1 MGIRSTN
8 GAIILESD
16 VRIGQLA
23 KETGLNVQSI
33 RFYERKGLLPSVNRS
48 ASGYR
53 IYKEDSIR
61 RIQFIKHAQEV
72 GFSLKEI
79 SELLSLKVSGNG
91 SCDMVQQIAAE
102 KLKQLEERLE
112 SIERM
117 KLTLTSMMEMCEE
130 GLPARAC
137 PILEA
142 LDNDS

>member
-1 MGIRSTN
+1 M
-8 GAIILESD
+8 
-16 VRIGQLA
+16 RIGQLA

-33 RFYERKGLLPSVNRS
+33 RFYEREGLLPSVDRS
-48 ASGYR
+48 SSGYR
-53 IYKEDSIR
+53 IYQKDSIQ

-79 SELLSLKVSGNG
+79 SELLSLKVNPDG
-91 SCDMVQQIAAE
+91 SCHMVQQIAAE
-102 KLKQLEERLE
+102 KLKQLDERLE

-117 KLTLTSMMEMCEE
+117 KLTLSSMMEMCGE

>member
-1 MGIRSTN
+1 M
-8 GAIILESD
+8 
-16 VRIGQLA
+16 RIGQIA

-33 RFYERKGLLPSVNRS
+33 RFYEREGLLPSVDRS
-48 ASGYR
+48 TSGYR
-53 IYKEDSIR
+53 IYQKDSIQ

-79 SELLSLKVSGNG
+79 SELLSLKVNPDG
-91 SCDMVQQIAAE
+91 SCHMVQQIAAE

-117 KLTLTSMMEMCEE
+117 KLTLSSMMEMCDE